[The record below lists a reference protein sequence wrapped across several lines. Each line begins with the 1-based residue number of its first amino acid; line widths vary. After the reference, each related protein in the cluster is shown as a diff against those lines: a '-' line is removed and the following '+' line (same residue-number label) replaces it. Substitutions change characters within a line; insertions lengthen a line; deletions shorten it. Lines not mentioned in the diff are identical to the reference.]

1 MKRRHILYAALV
13 GAALL
18 VVFFIFVYDNA
29 PFGDDVSDL
38 VVNLFYP
45 FVALLCASGVT
56 AVFSYYQRGDRPY
69 GVWLHFLIGIWSWVM
84 AEVSWVITYMAQGE
98 VPSPALPDLFWF
110 IGYFLFSL
118 ALLRQYELVFR
129 QRIALW
135 VLGLLWLGVILLT
148 ALAIV
153 LTGNIVNAPNM
164 VEFCYAIADFALG
177 LAAMRL
183 LIAFG
188 GGKLSRPWVGLLV
201 LGISDG
207 LYAWAYATGMYA
219 FSASQGSILS
229 MLIDSIYVAAY
240 LVLTVGFLS
249 QWLLLRLG
257 PDEIAAPVMR

>member
-1 MKRRHILYAALV
+1 M
-13 GAALL
+13 
-18 VVFFIFVYDNA
+18 
-29 PFGDDVSDL
+29 
-38 VVNLFYP
+38 
-45 FVALLCASGVT
+45 
-56 AVFSYYQRGDRPY
+56 
-69 GVWLHFLIGIWSWVM
+69 
-84 AEVSWVITYMAQGE
+84 
-98 VPSPALPDLFWF
+98 
-110 IGYFLFSL
+110 
-118 ALLRQYELVFR
+118 
-129 QRIALW
+129 W